1 VHATANEL
9 REQLAETRRR
19 LADTLVTVAD
29 LQTKFDFVASAKYGE
44 AKEAIA
50 QAIRIAESISG
61 RAHSRLP
68 LDCDDDG
75 INRSNPMLNT
85 QDSITYRT
93 IRSEAL
99 GLVKLLTSVELK

>member
-50 QAIRIAESISG
+50 
-61 RAHSRLP
+61 
-68 LDCDDDG
+68 
-75 INRSNPMLNT
+75 
-85 QDSITYRT
+85 
-93 IRSEAL
+93 
-99 GLVKLLTSVELK
+99 